1 MPTVLTQGAVD
12 EGFLHAEANGGIS
25 RDVITLAAGTYIS
38 GSVVISDEAGNYAL
52 ATQALVDADVD
63 GDAKYA
69 VVCRNVTGAAA
80 FKAAAIVRDASVKS
94 SELVTGSGLTVAEAA
109 PLLAKEHLIVRETR

>member
-1 MPTVLTQGAVD
+1 MRQHLD
-12 EGFLHAEANGGIS
+12 EAFLHGEETSGRS
-25 RDVITLAAGTYIS
+25 RDVITLAAGTYVS

-69 VVCRNVTGAAA
+69 IVCRNVAGTAG
-80 FKAAAIVRDASVKS
+80 FKATGVVREASVKS
-94 SELVTGSGLTVAEAA
+94 SELVTGAGLTVAEAM
-109 PLLAKEHLIVRETR
+109 PLLAKTFIIVRETV

>member
-1 MPTVLTQGAVD
+1 MPSVLTQGAAD
-12 EGFLHAEANGGIS
+12 EAFLHGEETSGRS
-25 RDVITLAAGTYIS
+25 RDVITLAAGTYVS

-69 VVCRNVTGAAA
+69 IVCRNVAGTAG
-80 FKAAAIVRDASVKS
+80 FKATGVVREASVKS
-94 SELVTGSGLTVAEAA
+94 SELVTGAGLTVAEAM
-109 PLLAKEHLIVRETR
+109 PLLAKTFIIVRETV

>member
-1 MPTVLTQGAVD
+1 MPTVLTQGAAD
-12 EGFLHAEANGGIS
+12 EGFLHGEETSGRS
-25 RDVITLAAGTYIS
+25 RDVITLVAGTYVS
-38 GSVVISDEAGNYAL
+38 GSVVVSDEAGNYAL

-69 VVCRNVTGAAA
+69 IVCRNVTGAAP

-94 SELVTGSGLTVAEAA
+94 SELITGTGLTVAEAT
-109 PLLAKEHLIVRETR
+109 PLLAKEHVIVRETR